1 MANLEVLDA
10 RRGQNC
16 DFWGCE
22 GPGEGRNGRFDGRGA
37 RREFVNL
44 GGREGQRENVNSG
57 GREGQRENVKT

>member
-1 MANLEVLDA
+1 MGGVKSATFGHFLRL
-10 RRGQNC
+10 G
-16 DFWGCE
+16 
-22 GPGEGRNGRFDGRGA
+22 GPGQGRNGRFDGRGA